1 MQFASHKHGCP
12 DRWGGRKQRP
22 GQLRGRRP
30 AASRGGRG
38 GAGHCSRLIASRA
51 ALVWWQVPNG
61 RGRGSRGQ
69 VGAHRR
75 RLLRWRGCGGHVT
88 QLGER
93 LTREQADLL
102 DFVGERAQQVGQ
114 QARRVCLAL
123 RHHGEQP
130 GDRVDGLLAHAA
142 GTVCSNERERG
153 AHLWQHRR
161 LAQQERDDRLGG
173 GGADTRVLMSQSR
186 SERAGKAGDVRLDV
200 TRKRLANL
208 DADGARY
215 LLGIR
220 EGVCESGRKRRD
232 ELGQIGGERRSGAL
246 ADVTEELEQL
256 QPQLLRRLGLR
267 RADTARHARQD
278 VCERG
283 QERLHRERL
292 E

>member
-1 MQFASHKHGCP
+1 
-12 DRWGGRKQRP
+12 
-22 GQLRGRRP
+22 
-30 AASRGGRG
+30 
-38 GAGHCSRLIASRA
+38 
-51 ALVWWQVPNG
+51 
-61 RGRGSRGQ
+61 
-69 VGAHRR
+69 
-75 RLLRWRGCGGHVT
+75 
-88 QLGER
+88 
-93 LTREQADLL
+93 
-102 DFVGERAQQVGQ
+102 
-114 QARRVCLAL
+114 
-123 RHHGEQP
+123 
-130 GDRVDGLLAHAA
+130 
-142 GTVCSNERERG
+142 
-153 AHLWQHRR
+153 
-161 LAQQERDDRLGG
+161 
-173 GGADTRVLMSQSR
+173 MSQSR

-292 E
+292 DFRSGARSDRSHSADSTSLSPASDCREAVSLVRARLRVVRSASDRQLTSR